1 MPIVPA
7 TPVSRSRQQILGAP
21 ARLGPLPDAG
31 GVGRAIGG
39 AISAIGDVG
48 VQITEHMER
57 LKTEADENE
66 AVLAE
71 SQYLDHMT
79 AAHYDGPSAF
89 LNRKGNAARNSF
101 SDGRRFAT
109 TDLEEIANSLSPGA
123 SKLFKRAAN
132 KIRANYG
139 TELIKWVGSQTEQAR
154 VEALGASQ
162 ASLQEAYVKSRD
174 PEAREEIGVALD
186 AVLDQQTVGSTPES
200 RQITKDFKDGK
211 ITGTAA
217 VNALNRGDIEDAK
230 TILASDRGKHMEEST
245 RIKVQ
250 NGIDESE
257 HLTAVQGA
265 VQEALVRFP
274 DPVQAAQAE
283 AWIRR
288 NSSGGVQADSLTNIR
303 KTRSA
308 EATAET
314 AQRKAENESAHSI
327 IDDVKEQERRGEPP
341 MDVKSKIAM
350 GQQIAS
356 RIQDHTKRAS
366 FQRRWD
372 DEVVN
377 GFSAVTNRSHF
388 VALDLMSWQDMQ
400 GVDLREFTLDRK
412 DYGILLRKQKTPGP
426 QHTSDTQRINN
437 ALRDIGEKRDSDKG
451 KNFAANFYSDR
462 QVFEDE
468 HGPMSQE
475 QQSQLVRSLKES
487 TKDIEE
493 PFFWMGFDEP
503 GLSFSD
509 IEKQFADMP
518 QQQVIDFTESLTRTL
533 RRPPEKWE
541 VVSAIRKF
549 NNEQA
554 LGFGRISEPEAAPET
569 EPSPAA
575 TEAQKRTST
584 LRGVGA
590 VQGLLRGSP

>member
-1 MPIVPA
+1 M
-7 TPVSRSRQQILGAP
+7 Q
-21 ARLGPLPDAG
+21 
-31 GVGRAIGG
+31 
-39 AISAIGDVG
+39 
-48 VQITEHMER
+48 R

-66 AVLAE
+66 AILAE
-71 SQYLDHMT
+71 SQYLDSMT
-79 AAHYDGPSAF
+79 AAHYDGESAF
-89 LNRKGNAARNSF
+89 LNRKGNAARGSF

-109 TDLEEIANSLSPGA
+109 EQMEDIAKSLSPDA
-123 SKLFKRAAN
+123 AKIFKRAAN
-132 KIRANYG
+132 QTRANFG
-139 TELIKWVGSQTEQAR
+139 TQLIKHVGAQTEQAR
-154 VEALGASQ
+154 VEALAASQ
-162 ASLQEAYVKSRD
+162 ASLQDAHAKARD
-174 PEAREEIGVALD
+174 PEEREEIAVAID
-186 AVLDQQTVGSTPES
+186 AVLDRQSVDSTPEAKKVL
-200 RQITKDFKDGK
+200 KDFENGK

-230 TILASDRGKHMEEST
+230 TILASERGKHMEEST
-245 RIKVQ
+245 RIRVQ
-250 NGIDESE
+250 KGIDESE

-265 VQEALVRFP
+265 TREALLRFP
-274 DPVQAAQAE
+274 DPVQAEKAE
-283 AWIRR
+283 AWIKR
-288 NSSGGVQADSLTNIR
+288 NSSGAVQSDSLTNIR
-303 KTRSA
+303 KRRSA
-308 EATAET
+308 DATAET
-314 AQRKAENESAHSI
+314 AQRKAENESAHSFA
-327 IDDVKEQERRGEPP
+327 DNVLSAERRGEPP
-341 MDVKSKIAM
+341 MSTAEKIAM
-350 GQQIAS
+350 GQQLAS
-356 RIQDHTKRAS
+356 RIQDPTKRAS

-377 GFSAVTNRSHF
+377 GFAAVTNRSHF
-388 VALDLMSWQDMQ
+388 VALDILSWQDMQ

-412 DYGILLRKQKTPGP
+412 DYDILLRKQNTPGP

-451 KNFAANFYSDR
+451 KNFSANFYSDR
-462 QVFEDE
+462 QVFEDQ

-475 QQSQLVRSLKES
+475 QQSQLVRSLKEA

-518 QQQVIDFTESLTRTL
+518 QQQVSDMTEILTETL
-533 RRPPEKWE
+533 RRPPENWE

-554 LGFGRISEPEAAPET
+554 LGFGRISEPETVTPT

-575 TEAQKRTST
+575 TEAQKRTTS